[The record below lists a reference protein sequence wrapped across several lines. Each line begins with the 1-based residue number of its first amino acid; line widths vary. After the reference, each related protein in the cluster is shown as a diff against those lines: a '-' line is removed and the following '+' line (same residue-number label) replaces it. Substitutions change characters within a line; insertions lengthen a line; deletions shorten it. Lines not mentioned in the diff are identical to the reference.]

1 MGSIPIAEGETELSA
16 PAASVAVNDRLSY
29 QMACTVKAFP
39 RGEGG
44 RAKRGRMRNGGRTNL
59 GIGLI
64 DGTTRQ
70 ITARIPHQSPPGGGD
85 SYLQRY
91 ACPRQALDSKI
102 RCALQHPWG
111 KPFGAAARRIND
123 HLPSYGCR
131 QNLLAFS
138 IRLWYNT
145 STTNAGFVYR

>member
-85 SYLQRY
+85 SFPPGEAFWCGGSPL
-91 ACPRQALDSKI
+91 
-102 RCALQHPWG
+102 
-111 KPFGAAARRIND
+111 ND
-123 HLPSYGCR
+123 HLVVDGVGGGFGDGAQEGIR
-131 QNLLAFS
+131 GGGAGGLA
-138 IRLWYNT
+138 
-145 STTNAGFVYR
+145 AGKQCTAKIGLGGGRI